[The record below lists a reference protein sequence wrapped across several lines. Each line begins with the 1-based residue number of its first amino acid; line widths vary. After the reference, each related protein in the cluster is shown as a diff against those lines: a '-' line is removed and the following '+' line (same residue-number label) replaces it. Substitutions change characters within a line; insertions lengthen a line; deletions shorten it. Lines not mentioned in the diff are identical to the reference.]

1 MTKNDLLTPSQAAQR
16 LGVSPVTLRLWARQG
31 KLLAHTTPGG
41 HRRFDSIELEDFAER
56 HGMKQ
61 SDVSC
66 KTMRILVVE
75 DDPQFASFLNEALE
89 TLEPAPEIEHA
100 YEGFEAGR
108 RLQRF
113 RPHLVLL
120 DLMLPGVD
128 GFAIC
133 KRLRQDPET
142 RHIRIIA
149 MTGYDSPENRT
160 RILEAGAETCLAKP
174 FRVSELLT
182 AIQASAREEQTMPRT
197 ARAANRADSAAIP
210 AESIQEPAG
219 QAPRETLDRQ
229 ALKITESAIMHR
241 P

>member
-1 MTKNDLLTPSQAAQR
+1 MSKDALLTPSQAAQL
-16 LGVSPVTLRLWARQG
+16 LGVSPVTVRLWARQG

-41 HRRFDSIELEDFAER
+41 HRRFDPIELEDFARR

-61 SDVSC
+61 LEG
-66 KTMRILVVE
+66 TREAMRILVVE
-75 DDPQFASFLNEALE
+75 DDHQFSELLGEALK

-100 YEGFEAGR
+100 YDGFEAGR

-113 RPHLVLL
+113 RPELVLL

-133 KRLRQDPET
+133 SRLRQDPET
-142 RHIRIIA
+142 RHIRVIA
-149 MTGYDSPENRT
+149 MTGYDTPENRT

-182 AIQASAREEQTMPRT
+182 AIKVGT
-197 ARAANRADSAAIP
+197 AK
-210 AESIQEPAG
+210 EPA
-219 QAPRETLDRQ
+219 RQ
-229 ALKITESAIMHR
+229 RIALATN
-241 P
+241 